1 MNYKKRWYDKMIKTS
16 KKELKTIYDNAKSFY
31 NKASVKRYYNKNE
44 LVYKIE
50 LISYKTSILYIQNN
64 KLYFNYK
71 NINNKNIYSM
81 TTLRHIKEFIKQFYY
96 LLELNYKNIIDKEVL
111 KKDDIKALIK
121 ASVNN

>member
-1 MNYKKRWYDKMIKTS
+1 MIKTS

-81 TTLRHIKEFIKQFYY
+81 TTLRHIKEFIKQYYY
-96 LLELNYKNIIDKEVL
+96 LLEVNYKNIIDKEKL
-111 KKDDIKALIK
+111 TKKDRYLLIK
-121 ASVNN
+121 AS

>member
-81 TTLRHIKEFIKQFYY
+81 TTLRHIKEFIKQYYY
-96 LLELNYKNIIDKEVL
+96 LLEVNYKNIIDKEKL
-111 KKDDIKALIK
+111 TKKDRYLLIK
-121 ASVNN
+121 AS

>member
-1 MNYKKRWYDKMIKTS
+1 MIKTS
-16 KKELKTIYDNAKSFY
+16 KKELYTIYDNAKSFY

-50 LISYKTSILYIQNN
+50 LISYKTSILYIKNS
-64 KLYFNYK
+64 KIYFNYK

-111 KKDDIKALIK
+111 KKEDIKALIK